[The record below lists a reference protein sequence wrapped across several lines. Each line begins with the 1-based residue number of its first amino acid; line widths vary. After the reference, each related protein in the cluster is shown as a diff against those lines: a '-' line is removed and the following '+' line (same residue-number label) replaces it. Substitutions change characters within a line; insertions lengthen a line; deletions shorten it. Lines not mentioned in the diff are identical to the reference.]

1 MRLSQLKEEVLIKRL
16 GMLAPDVEIDGKASI
31 LISSDEE
38 ETKGALIQSLG
49 SSAAQAV

>member
-38 ETKGALIQSLG
+38 ETKGALIYLG
-49 SSAAQAV
+49 SSAALAV